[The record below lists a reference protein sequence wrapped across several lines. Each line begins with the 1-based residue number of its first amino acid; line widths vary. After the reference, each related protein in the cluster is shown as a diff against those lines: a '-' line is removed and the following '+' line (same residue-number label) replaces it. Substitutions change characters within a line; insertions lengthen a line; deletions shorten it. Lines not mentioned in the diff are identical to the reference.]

1 MSKIGIGI
9 QCTGSI
15 GNLVAAGPLTKQPG
29 TKPLRVVLVD
39 LDHEYAVYTEIFED
53 EAVCDSG
60 STTSLANSESVPRS
74 SLEQGQYISKF
85 GLSPADA
92 LIYATNA
99 WLSKLTKSMIHWPSI
114 DRVDSPKLVAPV
126 TTVEVL
132 AIETN

>member
-9 QCTGSI
+9 QGTGSI
-15 GNLVAAGPLTKQPG
+15 GKLVAAGPLTKQPG

-53 EAVCDSG
+53 EAVCDDR
-60 STTSLANSESVPRS
+60 SESVPRS